1 MVDEIDK
8 AMTRLD
14 TPLEGEVLQSYT
26 DYQSETFK
34 KCKDVVKHAQELV
47 LKSSSNPNDMAST
60 SRLLTDTYSQLVD
73 DTRGALA
80 TVDSAPLTTQLHTA
94 ALNLGT
100 ASKDIIHSAANV
112 QGNPEDQP
120 SKKALSDAAR
130 VVTEKVG
137 GAC

>member
-14 TPLEGEVLQSYT
+14 APLEEVAHSYT

-47 LKSSSNPNDMAST
+47 LKSSSSPNDMVAT
-60 SRLLTDTYSQLVD
+60 SRSLTDTYSRLVN

-80 TVDSAPLTTQLHTA
+80 TVDSAALTSQLHTA
-94 ALNLGT
+94 ALNLGRYPHC
-100 ASKDIIHSAANV
+100 IV
-112 QGNPEDQP
+112 QY
-120 SKKALSDAAR
+120 LCL
-130 VVTEKVG
+130 G
-137 GAC
+137 GCNHMYTLE